1 MSATS
6 RVATAVAAGY
16 LLGRT
21 KKLRLA
27 ITVGSVLAGG
37 RLAGGGSGNL
47 LRGLADNPQVAELG
61 DQLRGQLLRAA
72 KSAAINVTTTRLE
85 SLTDALREGG
95 RAELEGSNDEEPE
108 EEAPQDQ
115 ADTDEADQDEGPED
129 EADQDQGPEDEAD
142 QGDDTGD
149 QPRQRSRRSR
159 DGGGSA
165 RRGEGTTKRAPA
177 KKSTAKKAPAKKAPA
192 KKTATTTKSAA
203 GKPAA
208 KKSSAR
214 R

>member
-47 LRGLADNPQVAELG
+47 LRSLADNPQVAELQ

-72 KSAAINVTTTRLE
+72 KSAAINVTTNRLE
-85 SLTDALREGG
+85 SLTDSLREGG
-95 RAELEGSNDEEPE
+95 AELEGPDDADEPAED
-108 EEAPQDQ
+108 EAPQDQ
-115 ADTDEADQDEGPED
+115 DQDQDQTDQDEAPED
-129 EADQDQGPEDEAD
+129 EADQDEAPQDETD
-142 QGDDTGD
+142 QDDDSGDE
-149 QPRQRSRRSR
+149 PQRRPRRSR
-159 DGGGSA
+159 DGDGSA

-177 KKSTAKKAPAKKAPA
+177 KKSAAKKAPA
-192 KKTATTTKSAA
+192 KKTAKSAA
-203 GKPAA
+203 DKPAG
-208 KKSSAR
+208 KKTSAR